1 MSGANS
7 WNWEGINGLVGHMQ
21 GMVNKTDEFLDL
33 LAANV
38 NSLKDESEG
47 DTIVGT
53 EEMNELTSGL
63 QRENQGLVTRL
74 STTLNGSSEKMQDVS
89 TSGYNAVSGT

>member
-74 STTLNGSSEKMQDVS
+74 STTLNGSSENMQAVS
-89 TSGYNAVSGT
+89 TGGYNAVSGT

>member
-74 STTLNGSSEKMQDVS
+74 STTLNGSSENMQVVS